1 MDDNC
6 SDIST
11 DPSDIELD
19 EEIITDDIST
29 YTNALHFDIIQ
40 TINNCILCLHINP
53 LYVLYYALHSKCLFD
68 NKE

>member
-29 YTNALHFDIIQ
+29 YTNALHFDII
-40 TINNCILCLHINP
+40 
-53 LYVLYYALHSKCLFD
+53 
-68 NKE
+68 